1 MTSRCLTLFLVA
13 LACGGSICAR
23 AAEKK
28 SAKPAEKKPAEAN
41 PDWKIVKYEG
51 RDYLTLEN
59 IAHFYRLRGDLRP
72 GDRRIVLTNGRTTLE
87 TGLDGRI
94 VLINGVK
101 QWLSFPVREQEGK
114 LLVSRFDLAK
124 TLDPALR
131 PNMVTQVKPFKTVVI
146 DAGHGGHDKGAAST
160 LGLEKDYNLL
170 VSREL
175 KALLDKRGF
184 KTVMVRNTDE
194 FVPLEERAR
203 RANAVPDSIFV
214 CIHFNASGDNSGDAT
229 GFGVFAFAP
238 RGAPATHDEYTY
250 ADLLAQLPGHDSEN
264 ASLALATAVQH
275 ALIGHMGEFDRGV
288 KRARF
293 AVLKLTKSASV
304 LVEGGFLSNVQDGKQ
319 INDPL
324 WRKSLCESIADGVEA
339 YRGLALY
346 RRPPKLVVDYRTE
359 LLPGAGHLVDVE
371 EPSSTFPA
379 SEWVPTTMRTM
390 PMPRLD

>member
-1 MTSRCLTLFLVA
+1 ML
-13 LACGGSICAR
+13 
-23 AAEKK
+23 
-28 SAKPAEKKPAEAN
+28 
-41 PDWKIVKYEG
+41 
-51 RDYLTLEN
+51 LE
-59 IAHFYRLRGDLRP
+59 
-72 GDRRIVLTNGRTTLE
+72 
-87 TGLDGRI
+87 
-94 VLINGVK
+94 
-101 QWLSFPVREQEGK
+101 
-114 LLVSRFDLAK
+114 
-124 TLDPALR
+124 
-131 PNMVTQVKPFKTVVI
+131 
-146 DAGHGGHDKGAAST
+146 
-160 LGLEKDYNLL
+160 
-170 VSREL
+170 
-175 KALLDKRGF
+175 KRGF
-184 KTVMVRNTDE
+184 KTYMVRNSDE

-203 RANAVPDSIFV
+203 RANSVPDSIFV

-229 GFGVFAFAP
+229 GFEVFALAP

-264 ASLALATAVQH
+264 ASLALATSIQH

-304 LVEGGFLSNVQDGKQ
+304 LVEGGFLSNLQDGKQ

-346 RRPPKLVVDYRTE
+346 RRPPKLLVDYRNE
-359 LLPGAGHLVDVE
+359 LLPGAGHIVDVE

-379 SEWVPTTMRTM
+379 SEWVPTSMRTM

>member
-1 MTSRCLTLFLVA
+1 MNFRRLTLLLA
-13 LACGGSICAR
+13 LLALSGAICLQ

-28 SAKPAEKKPAEAN
+28 AAKPAEKKPAEVN

-51 RDYLTLEN
+51 RDYLSLEN
-59 IAHFYRLRGDLRP
+59 IARFYKLKGELKP
-72 GDRRIVLTNGRTTLE
+72 GDRKISLSNGRSTLE
-87 TGLDGRI
+87 TGSDGRI
-94 VLINGVK
+94 IFVNGVK
-101 QWLSFPVREQEGK
+101 QWLSFPVRESDGK

-124 TLDPALR
+124 TIDPALR
-131 PNMVTQVKPFKTVVI
+131 PNMVPAVKPFKTVVI
-146 DAGHGGHDKGAAST
+146 DAGHGGHDKGAASQF
-160 LGLEKDYNLL
+160 GMEKDYNLL
-170 VSREL
+170 VSKEL
-175 KALLDKRGF
+175 KTMLEKRGF
-184 KTVMVRNTDE
+184 KTVMVRSTDE

-229 GFGVFAFAP
+229 GFEVFALAP

-264 ASLALATAVQH
+264 ASLALATAIQH

-304 LVEGGFLSNVQDGKQ
+304 LVEGGFLSNLADGKQ

-324 WRKSLCESIADGVEA
+324 WRNGLCESIADGVEA
-339 YRGLALY
+339 YRGLALF
-346 RRPPKLVVDYRTE
+346 RRPPKLLVDYKSE
-359 LLPGAGHLVDVE
+359 LVPGNLSDIE